1 MKTTYKLSLAVLL
14 AAGMLLAQGDKTP
27 AAEPEYFRLDFVV
40 KEVQNGKAVN
50 SRNYS
55 MVVLA
60 DAKERS
66 SIRTGTKTPVP
77 TVPGQP
83 QMYQYVDVGVNIDS
97 RSVQRQRDRLI
108 MNVNAELST
117 VAPVE
122 DKTAPAV
129 PPIRQNRWNA
139 PVIIP
144 IGKPTTLFSSDDLAT
159 TRTLQLEVTATP
171 VK

>member
-1 MKTTYKLSLAVLL
+1 MKTTCRLLFAATL
-14 AAGMLLAQGDKTP
+14 AAGLLFAQGDKPP

-40 KEVQNGKAVN
+40 KEVQDGKAIN
-50 SRNYS
+50 SRSYS

-60 DAKERS
+60 NTQARS
-66 SIRTGTKTPVP
+66 SIRAGIKMPVQE
-77 TVPGQP
+77 GASSIR
-83 QMYQYVDVGVNIDS
+83 YVDVGVNIDGNS
-97 RSVQRQRDRLI
+97 AQRLQNRLT
-108 MNVNAELST
+108 MNISAELNT
-117 VAPVE
+117 VAPPQ
-122 DKTAPAV
+122 DKGSMQTSF
-129 PPIRQNRWNA
+129 RTNRWNA